1 MSNFERAQYR
11 FSNLVTHDISQ
22 TPLWTLSASNPPVA
36 ISSSKEALAATC
48 ANLIGLLSRTDL
60 LHRVLGA
67 TTQPCTIDTH
77 ADADS
82 TEKGADGSEHAAHLL
97 RSH

>member
-1 MSNFERAQYR
+1 MISNFERAQYR

-22 TPLWTLSASNPPVA
+22 TLWALSASNPPVA
-36 ISSSKEALAATC
+36 ISSSKEELAATC

-60 LHRVLGA
+60 LHSVLGA

-82 TEKGADGSEHAAHLL
+82 AENGTDGSEHAAHFL